1 MNIWLVTI
9 GEPIPHKNN
18 QLRLHRTG
26 IIANIISTR
35 TNHTLTWWTSDF
47 NHFEKVHIYGKDET
61 VKISSNY
68 NLVAL
73 HGRGYK
79 KNISIDRIYDHSEIA
94 NKFKSEALRVPSPDI
109 IVVCFPTLGLCEAS
123 IELGKKWNI
132 PVLIDYRDMWPEV
145 FLEILPKFLRPLF
158 KLPLLPLFKKTKYV
172 FKNATGLIGITEEF
186 LSIGLQKIGRTRNK
200 FDEVFPLAYLS
211 NQFNDSQFNEATLF
225 WNNFSPRSEKL
236 RIIFI
241 GTLGHQ
247 FDLETIVNAMEL
259 LKNRGIDAFEVILC
273 GSGDKEEFLINSSI
287 RLTNLYLPG
296 YISAAQIKSLLLN
309 ADIGLCPYNV
319 NQAFLSSIPGKAIEY
334 MSAGLPILTTLEH
347 GELGKLC
354 KSHEFGFF
362 YSFGNASSL
371 ANSIQNLISKKK
383 ELHLKQTQIKSLYSS
398 MFDAENVYL
407 KYIEH
412 LEKIVK
418 NEFKR

>member
-9 GEPIPHKNN
+9 GEPIPHKEN

-26 IIANIISTR
+26 IIANIIATR

-47 NHFEKVHIYGKDET
+47 NHFEKVHIYGKDEI
-61 VKISSNY
+61 VKITSSY

-94 NKFKSEALRVPSPDI
+94 HKFKSKALRFTPPDI
-109 IVVCFPTLGLCEAS
+109 IVVSFPTLGLCEVS

-132 PVLIDYRDMWPEV
+132 PVIIDYRDMWPEV
-145 FLEILPKFLRPLF
+145 FLEIVPKFLRPLF
-158 KLPLLPLFKKTKYV
+158 KLPLLPLFLKTKEV

-186 LSIGLQKIGRTRNK
+186 LNLGLQKIGRARNK
-200 FDEVFPLAYLS
+200 FDEVFPLAYLA
-211 NQFNDSQFNEATLF
+211 NQFNDSQFNEATLY
-225 WNNFSPRSEKL
+225 WNNFLPRTDKL

-247 FDLETIVNAMEL
+247 FDLETIVKAIEL
-259 LKNRGIDAFEVILC
+259 LQKKGIDDYEVILC
-273 GSGDKEEFLINSSI
+273 GSGDKEEYLISSSE

-309 ADIGLCPYNV
+309 ADIGLCPYNI
-319 NQAFLSSIPGKAIEY
+319 NEAFLSSIPGKAIEY

-354 KSHEFGFF
+354 KAHEFGFF
-362 YSFGNASSL
+362 YSLYSGTSL
-371 ANSIQNLISKKK
+371 ANSIEHLISIKK
-383 ELHLKQTQIKSLYSS
+383 ELSLKQAEIKSLYLSK
-398 MFDAENVYL
+398 FEAENVYI
-407 KYIEH
+407 KYIQH